1 MAAPSAAKVICLAN
15 YGTTSRP
22 FKPKSNQETM
32 LQIVTLREQAA
43 EEVIGD
49 GQPIETNCKMP

>member
-1 MAAPSAAKVICLAN
+1 
-15 YGTTSRP
+15 
-22 FKPKSNQETM
+22 M